1 MATTKKA
8 GEIQGWLEFGED
20 FAVPADG
27 REGRRRDRKP
37 SGDEMPASDSSRD
50 EAHAFNTELLRSLLM
65 STGEGIYGI
74 DLAGRCT
81 FCNPSAVRLLG
92 FSDAAELV
100 GKRIHDLIHS
110 RRADG
115 SPCDPKDC
123 RILQGMRQRRG
134 IHVDDEMFWR
144 RDGQPIP
151 VEYRSQPVFR
161 NGEVVGAVVSF
172 ADIAE
177 RRHAEEAM
185 RASEERFR
193 SIFEQTSVGMAIFN
207 PEGRYLAVNRAF
219 REMLGY
225 TEEEFLQLK
234 YDEITFED
242 DRKASRERNRRI
254 RAGKLDRF
262 EVEKRYVRKDG
273 CVIWVALSAST
284 IRNADGVPIFNIR
297 QIQDIT
303 ERKQAVEAVR
313 ESEAR
318 FRAVIDNSPA
328 AICLRSV
335 DGYYVLFNREFE
347 KRHGVCLEEAMGKH
361 ADEMAQPEV
370 ARAISLNDEVV
381 LETAMPCEYEVEF
394 PDQHNIVRTGFTNK
408 FPIFGSMG
416 EVVGIGSICADMTD
430 HKQMEEKLRHAQK
443 LEAVGQLTGGV
454 AHDFNNILAV
464 ILTNLEF
471 LEEDLASNESHRE
484 IISEAIRAV
493 HRGAKLTERLLAFSR
508 KQPLN
513 PKTLD
518 LVSVLS
524 DMVELLRR
532 TLGETIT
539 VQTAFPGDLCPVFVD
554 GNQFENAI
562 LNLAVNARDAMKQRG
577 GKLEILCT
585 NRKIIHR
592 ASGRINEMP
601 SGQYVCVEIRDNG
614 DGMAPEVIE
623 RAFEPFFTTKKTGEG
638 SGLGLSMVYGFANQS
653 GGAVTISS
661 VVGMGTSV
669 KLFLPAVPPGSSV
682 AAAEADSVDDPGAA
696 GLPRGSET
704 ILVVEDDVDVGSSAQ
719 RTLASLGY
727 QVFWVSDARG
737 ALEVLQG
744 DDQSIDLLFSDVIM
758 PGGIDGRELAEE
770 ARKLLPELKIILTS
784 GYAAGKLNLIELDA
798 IGIGF
803 ISKPYTRRTL
813 AEAVRATLGDT
824 DSGG

>member
-1 MATTKKA
+1 MASTEKA
-8 GEIQGWLEFGED
+8 GETQGWLEFGED
-20 FAVPADG
+20 FASPTEG
-27 REGRRRDRKP
+27 REPRRRRRNAAGEEAP
-37 SGDEMPASDSSRD
+37 SNEIFRD
-50 EAHAFNTELLRSLLM
+50 DTYAFNTDLLRSLLM
-65 STGEGIYGI
+65 STGEGIYGL
-74 DLAGRCT
+74 DRAGLCT

-100 GKRIHDLIHS
+100 GKPIHDLIHN
-110 RRADG
+110 RCADG
-115 SPCDPKDC
+115 SPCEAGDC
-123 RILQGMRQRRG
+123 RILQGMREWRG
-134 IHVDDEMFWR
+134 VHVEDEVFWR
-144 RDGQPIP
+144 KDGQPIP

-161 NGEVVGAVVSF
+161 KGEVVGAVVSF
-172 ADIAE
+172 TDIAE
-177 RRHAEEAM
+177 RIRAEEAM

-193 SIFEQTSVGMAIFN
+193 SIFEQTSVGMAIFD

-225 TEEEFLQLK
+225 TEEELLQLK
-234 YDEITFED
+234 YDDITFED
-242 DRKASRERNRRI
+242 DRKASRERNRRV

-273 CVIWVALSAST
+273 SVIWVALSGST
-284 IRNADGVPIFNIR
+284 IRNAEGVPVFNIR
-297 QIQDIT
+297 QMQDIT
-303 ERKQAVEAVR
+303 QRKQAVEAVR

-335 DGYYVLFNREFE
+335 DGRYVLFNREFE
-347 KRHGVCLEEAMGKH
+347 KRHGMRLEEARGKH
-361 ADEMAQPEV
+361 ADDMAQPEV
-370 ARAISLNDEVV
+370 ARMISLNDEVV
-381 LETAMPCEYEVEF
+381 VETGAPCEYEVEF
-394 PDQHNIVRTGFTNK
+394 PDQYNVMRTGFTNK
-408 FPIFGSMG
+408 FPIFGPMG
-416 EVVGIGSICADMTD
+416 EVVGIGSFCADMTD

-471 LEEDLASNESHRE
+471 LEEDLAADESHRE

-518 LVSVLS
+518 LVGILS

-539 VQTAFPGDLCPVFVD
+539 VQTAFPGDLRPVFVD
-554 GNQFENAI
+554 RNQFENAI

-614 DGMAPEVIE
+614 AGMTPEVME

-661 VVGMGTSV
+661 AVGEGTSV
-669 KLFLPAVPPGSSV
+669 KLFLPAVPPDRAV
-682 AAAEADSVDDPGAA
+682 ASPEPDGVDDVGAA

-704 ILVVEDDVDVGSSAQ
+704 ILVVEDDADVGSSAQ
-719 RTLASLGY
+719 RTLTSLGY
-727 QVFWVSDARG
+727 HVFWASEARDALDLLRG
-737 ALEVLQG
+737 EQR
-744 DDQSIDLLFSDVIM
+744 IDLLFSDVIM
-758 PGGIDGRELAEE
+758 PGGIDGRELADQ
-770 ARKLLPELKIILTS
+770 AKKLLPELKIILTS

-798 IGIGF
+798 AGIGF
-803 ISKPYTRRTL
+803 VPKPYTRRTL
-813 AEAVRATLGDT
+813 AEAVRATLE
-824 DSGG
+824 GGGSIN

>member
-1 MATTKKA
+1 MASMEKPKGA
-8 GEIQGWLEFGED
+8 QGWLEFGED
-20 FAVPADG
+20 FARLPEG
-27 REGRRRDRKP
+27 REIQRRARKS
-37 SGDEMPASDSSRD
+37 SGEGTARSDASLG
-50 EAHAFNTELLRSLLM
+50 EEHAFNTELLRSLLM
-65 STGEGIYGI
+65 STGEGIFGV

-81 FCNPSAVRLLG
+81 FCNPAAVRLLG
-92 FSDAAELV
+92 FSDAGEVV
-100 GKRIHDLIHS
+100 GVPIRDVIHG

-115 SPCDPKDC
+115 SGRDPVEC
-123 RILQGMRQRRG
+123 GILEGMREQRG
-134 IHVDDEMFWR
+134 VHVDDAVFWR
-144 RDGQPIP
+144 HDGQPIP

-172 ADIAE
+172 ADVAE
-177 RRHAEEAM
+177 RRRAEEAM
-185 RASEERFR
+185 RTSEERFR
-193 SIFEQTSVGMAIFN
+193 RIFEQTSVGMAIFN
-207 PEGRYLAVNRAF
+207 PDGRYLAVNRAF
-219 REMLGY
+219 CEMLGY
-225 TEEEFLQLK
+225 SEDELLQLK
-234 YDEITFED
+234 YDEITFGG
-242 DRKASRERNRRI
+242 DRKASRERNRRV
-254 RAGKLDRF
+254 RAGKLDQF

-273 CVIWVALSAST
+273 SVIWVALSGST

-313 ESEAR
+313 ESESR

-328 AICLRSV
+328 EICLRSV
-335 DGYYVLFNREFE
+335 DGRYVLFNREFE
-347 KRHGVCLEEAMGKH
+347 KRHGVSLDEARGKR
-361 ADEMAQPEV
+361 ADEMASPDV
-370 ARAISLNDEVV
+370 ARAISQNDEVV
-381 LETAMPCEYEVEF
+381 IETGMPCEYEVEF
-394 PDQHNIVRTGFTNK
+394 PDQHNVMRTGFTNK

-471 LEEDLASNESHRE
+471 LEEDLAANESHRE

-539 VQTAFPGDLCPVFVD
+539 VQTAFPGDLCPVFID
-554 GNQFENAI
+554 RNQFENAI
-562 LNLAVNARDAMKQRG
+562 LNLAVNARDAMKRRG

-585 NRKIIHR
+585 NRKIVHR

-614 DGMAPEVIE
+614 EGMTPEVIE

-661 VVGMGTSV
+661 LVGEGTSV
-669 KLFLPAVPPGSSV
+669 KLFLPAVPPGRKV
-682 AAAEADSVDDPGAA
+682 KVLDADSAEDVGAA

-704 ILVVEDDVDVGSSAQ
+704 ILVVEDDADVGSSAQ

-727 QVFWVSDARG
+727 RVFWASDARG
-737 ALEVLQG
+737 ALDVLRRPQR
-744 DDQSIDLLFSDVIM
+744 IDLLFSDVIM

-798 IGIGF
+798 VGIGF
-803 ISKPYTRRTL
+803 VPKPYTRRTL
-813 AEAVRATLGDT
+813 AEAVRTTLEN
-824 DSGG
+824 GGGS